1 MSLAMSL
8 HAKKGWIPVFSSD
21 TKELLLEV
29 KFGEGGDDSKL
40 FVHDLF
46 AAYQKYASSLNIKCQ
61 VLESS
66 NGRISAKMS
75 GDKVLQAFQNE
86 VGKHIV
92 QRIPPTEAK
101 DRRQTSVVCVAVLPV
116 KAQKALSPLNPKD
129 LKITTMRGTGPGGQ
143 NKNKVESCVR
153 IVHIPT
159 GIEAV
164 VDERD
169 QGTSKRKALEVVTQR
184 VNDHINSKQHGE
196 YNVNRKNQLGD
207 SGRGDKVRT
216 YNFIR
221 GDVTDH
227 RTNKTTNQIKKVM
240 KGQFDLLK

>member
-1 MSLAMSL
+1 M
-8 HAKKGWIPVFSSD
+8 
-21 TKELLLEV
+21 
-29 KFGEGGDDSKL
+29 

-46 AAYQKYASSLNIKCQ
+46 AAYQKYASSLNLKCQ
-61 VLESS
+61 VLESDA
-66 NGRISAKMS
+66 GRIAAKIS
-75 GDKVLQAFQNE
+75 GNKVLQAFQNE

-92 QRIPPTEAK
+92 QRIPPTETK

-116 KAQKALSPLNPKD
+116 KAQKSLNQLNQKD
-129 LKITTMRGTGPGGQ
+129 LIITFMRGTGPGGQ
-143 NKNKVESCVR
+143 HKNRTNSCCK
-153 IVHIPT
+153 IVHRPT
-159 GIEAV
+159 GLQAI

-169 QGTSKRKALEVVTQR
+169 QSTSKREALEIVTQR
-184 VNDHINSKQHGE
+184 VNDLANSKEHGE
-196 YNVNRKNQLGD
+196 YNVSRKSQLGD
-207 SGRGDKVRT
+207 AGRGDKVRT